1 MKEHQQTMEELEKS
15 AEEMASAEGR
25 KEERMP
31 QLKGRHRWAKRIALA
46 LVLVVVAVG
55 TLLGIAVERRLREE
69 SLGIAAV
76 EAPSAPR
83 ELEDSSGKTGAFT
96 ARVSYTSMAATEG
109 QQVATDVAWD
119 DRWFF
124 QDPTV
129 YNHELATTCSVLS
142 AVANAESAYYQE
154 GSDAPAY
161 MEEALAEL
169 GFDDISTAS
178 YQYRSE
184 VFDEVVDFLTGT
196 DDVVAYSVAT
206 KRITNADGNERTL
219 YLVAIRGSYG
229 SEWLS
234 DLNMGDASNYDM
246 DAIDHEGFMRA
257 AQEIVDDLEQRI
269 TEDAEL
275 NGVGDVSLLFCGH
288 SRGAAT
294 ANLAAA
300 YANERTQGLSPL
312 APLENIYCYTFATPT
327 VTPVAHA
334 HEALYDN
341 IFNIM
346 NPSDLVPRL
355 PLESWGYRR
364 YGRDFYLPG
373 AGDAAFDE
381 HYDEMR
387 AAFEENVGA
396 ESPYVP
402 EDRARVDALV
412 EELGRQVPTVDDLA
426 SVEGVASVMRD
437 LLMDINVMQVLYSH
451 YPNVYIA
458 WMQVIDGDD
467 LTPAM

>member
-1 MKEHQQTMEELEKS
+1 MKELEKS
-15 AEEMASAEGR
+15 AEEMASAEDR
-25 KEERMP
+25 KEERRP

-206 KRITNADGNERTL
+206 KRITDADGNERTL

-373 AGDAAFDE
+373 TGDVAFDE

-402 EDRARVDALV
+402 ADRARVDALV

-426 SVEGVASVMRD
+426 SVGGVASVMRD